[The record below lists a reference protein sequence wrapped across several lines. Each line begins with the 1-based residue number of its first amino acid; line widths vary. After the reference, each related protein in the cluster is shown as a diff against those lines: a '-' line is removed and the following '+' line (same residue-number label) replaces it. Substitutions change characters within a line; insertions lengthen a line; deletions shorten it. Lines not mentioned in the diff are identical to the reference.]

1 LPGVFHLSTIER
13 EWPTVHITIVS
24 LNSIERVCSFADGME
39 FKNYSKWRLTK
50 ISTPDPMDFK
60 EWVNGFE

>member
-1 LPGVFHLSTIER
+1 
-13 EWPTVHITIVS
+13 
-24 LNSIERVCSFADGME
+24 ME